1 MDHVKNYLILDFTMT
16 LAGHFIVVYTVVYPS
31 SENPVHF
38 TQLLSIVKLKYGR
51 KNHNW
56 IFGEQNFKG
65 FLNE

>member
-16 LAGHFIVVYTVVYPS
+16 LADHFIVVYTVVYPS

-51 KNHNW
+51 KIITGYLGNK
-56 IFGEQNFKG
+56 ILKDS
-65 FLNE
+65 